1 MKYKELSEKETP
13 QLQHDLLEARRHL
26 FTLKS
31 QAVTEKLED
40 PSQLRKTRKD
50 IARLMT
56 ALHQRGLDKKNA
68 ATETTVVPA
77 SAATRLRR
85 RRLSS
90 RVIRRLSTR
99 SSRRVRV
106 QLF

>member
-1 MKYKELSEKETP
+1 MKYKELSEKEIP
-13 QLQHDLLEARRHL
+13 QLQHDLVEARKHL

-56 ALHQRGLDKKNA
+56 ALHQRNRNQKKTTTSATPTTLAPA
-68 ATETTVVPA
+68 ATN
-77 SAATRLRR
+77 
-85 RRLSS
+85 
-90 RVIRRLSTR
+90 
-99 SSRRVRV
+99 
-106 QLF
+106 